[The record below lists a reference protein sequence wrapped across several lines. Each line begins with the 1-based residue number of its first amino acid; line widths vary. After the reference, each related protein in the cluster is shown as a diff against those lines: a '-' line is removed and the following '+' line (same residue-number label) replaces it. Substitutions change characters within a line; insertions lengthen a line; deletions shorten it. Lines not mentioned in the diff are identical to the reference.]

1 MFKKIKDIT
10 RNTLSVPVV
19 EYHFY
24 DIAIYHIY
32 LQQNWGKLNEGRP
45 MLCQL
50 WIPVPPVTPN
60 KHLPMVTS
68 GIRAELIWNF
78 LLHRAFVFDG
88 RRNLYLI
95 LTDDSH
101 APGVCV
107 ISELGDCYWMPF
119 NFRNQKT
126 FKNKGSLSSRVHSFP
141 GAINGVLVTVQK
153 MI

>member
-1 MFKKIKDIT
+1 MTLLFIIFTSNKIGVNLMKEDPCFVSFEFPFPQWHRI
-10 RNTLSVPVV
+10 N
-19 EYHFY
+19 
-24 DIAIYHIY
+24 IY
-32 LQQNWGKLNEGRP
+32 Q
-45 MLCQL
+45 
-50 WIPVPPVTPN
+50 
-60 KHLPMVTS
+60 MVTS

-101 APGVCV
+101 APGACV
-107 ISELGDCYWMPF
+107 ISELSDCYWMPF

-126 FKNKGSLSSRVHSFP
+126 FKNKGSLSSRVHSLP